1 MWDWLAP
8 ALQVGSSLY
17 GAYSANQAA
26 GTAAQAGNNALNL
39 QAQMYNQNRQDLQPW
54 RQAGQQALATM
65 TPQVTGTFQGSP
77 GYQFQQAEGMRM
89 LNNRLAGMG
98 LSNSGQ
104 AQRAALQYSQGL
116 AAQDYGNY
124 WNRLAGL
131 AGIGQ
136 TATGQGVQAG
146 QQFGALGGQTMQNVG
161 SALASGQAQQAN
173 AIGQGVNNLAA
184 WWMQNQKP
192 MGMG

>member
-1 MWDWLAP
+1 MWDWIAP
-8 ALQVGSSLY
+8 LIQGGSALY
-17 GAYSANQAA
+17 GAYTANNAA
-26 GTAAQAGNNALNL
+26 NTAAQAGNNALGL
-39 QAQMYNQNRQDLQPW
+39 QAQMYNQNRQDLAPW
-54 RQAGQQALATM
+54 RAAGQQALATM
-65 TPQVTGTFQGSP
+65 LPQVSGTFQGSP
-77 GYQFQQAEGMRM
+77 GYQFQQQEGMRM

-98 LSNSGQ
+98 LANSGQ

-124 WNRLAGL
+124 WNRLAAL

-173 AIGQGVNNLAA
+173 ALMGGANNLAA
-184 WWMQNQKP
+184 WWMNNSGK
-192 MGMG
+192 GY

>member
-1 MWDWLAP
+1 MMDWLVP
-8 ALQVGSSLY
+8 LLQGGSALY

-26 GTAAQAGNNALNL
+26 NTAAQGGQNALAL
-39 QAQMYNQNRQDLQPW
+39 QAQMYNQNRQDLAPW
-54 RQAGQQALATM
+54 RAAGQQALGAM
-65 TPQVTGTFQGSP
+65 VPQVTGGFQGSP
-77 GYQFQQAEGMRM
+77 GYQFQQQEGMRM

-98 LSNSGQ
+98 LANSGQ

-131 AGIGQ
+131 AGVGQ
-136 TATGQGVQAG
+136 TAVGQGVQAG
-146 QQFGALGGQTMQNVG
+146 QQYGQTAGNVMQNVG

-173 AIGQGVNNLAA
+173 AIGSGVNNLAS

-192 MGMG
+192 GGF